1 MKFIKSYNNN
11 AALVQDGHGQEWIV
25 TGKGVSFGLK
35 KGQSVAEEKIERR
48 FKAEKDQEIEPQVV
62 QGIKPK
68 SFEATDKVT
77 KMAEEKYQLEFTGY
91 QYFALADHIDFAIKR
106 TLDGAA
112 VPDGTVAWEGAKLF
126 PKEFKMAQD
135 AVQIIEDTVH
145 ISMEHSEP
153 VYLMYHF
160 INAESDGS
168 KLQDTVRMSQYISG
182 IVNIVQFQYGVTLD
196 PSSFNYQRFVSHL
209 RALMVRR
216 IVGDKQEGELDP
228 AILQLMELKYPEEKE
243 TVDRIG
249 TYLQNKADWQLTPD
263 DRVYLILHIWR
274 VTHRDEEKAD

>member
-11 AALVQDGHGQEWIV
+11 AALVQDGHGKEWIV

-48 FKAEKDQEIEPQVV
+48 FKSEKDQEIEPQVV

-77 KMAEEKYQLEFTGY
+77 KMVEEKYQLEFTGY

-182 IVNIVQFQYGVTLD
+182 IVNIIQFQYGVTLD
-196 PSSFNYQRFVSHL
+196 PNSFNYQRFVSHL

-274 VTHRDEEKAD
+274 VTHRDEEKTE